1 MDLTSSDGDHATL
14 ASRPGN
20 RTTHPVLALGP
31 NPSAGAGHSYHPDE
45 LERIDPIR
53 SGVLA
58 IFWMLCGFAAAVGA
72 YGLYHLGRWLL
83 SCFT

>member
-31 NPSAGAGHSYHPDE
+31 NPSAGAGHDYHPDE

-53 SGVLA
+53 SCLVA
-58 IFWMLCGFAAAVGA
+58 AWWMFWGAVAFAAAYAAWCV
-72 YGLYHLGRWLL
+72 L
-83 SCFT
+83 F